1 MIHLDIL
8 RREVREEDAALARH
22 ASRTAVSHRLDVT
35 VSGPVRSRAGCRKTP
50 RPALSRARHGHT
62 EVGPG

>member
-22 ASRTAVSHRLDVT
+22 ASRTAVYIAWMSPLAAPFAR
-35 VSGPVRSRAGCRKTP
+35 GPAVAR
-50 RPALSRARHGHT
+50 RPDRR
-62 EVGPG
+62 